1 MIREKYEDLVFACKC
16 LAAFLETHV
25 DIKEYD
31 DYGWAQIAFETDSF
45 GGVYTILHYDFGTG
59 DLTKDFGTEK
69 QLDISRLCDLYQI
82 VKDDLE
88 RELKERDLN
97 YISEMINAEYD

>member
-1 MIREKYEDLVFACKC
+1 MIREKYDDLVFACKC

-25 DIKEYD
+25 DIKEYN
-31 DYGWAQIAFETDSF
+31 DYGWAQIAFKTDNF

-59 DLTKDFGTEK
+59 NLRKDFGTEK
-69 QLDISRLCDLYQI
+69 ELDISRLCDLYQI